1 MTPGSSVIS
10 QFAELVFRVVHIAA
24 MAKNHSRKGRT
35 VEFDH
40 NDLLI
45 DHLQFEENL
54 IYRIDLNLLSARPRH
69 ALERALIKSGAIES
83 DLIRLNKKAKLSF
96 VNLIDIAKLRIS
108 DIRDLNHV
116 GEGTLLD
123 LIHELRSTLI
133 QFDESSV
140 GDAEVINLDTLE
152 IIRSRIMLS
161 ETIEELTE
169 AMIVYLKSIRNV
181 NEREEKI
188 WRCRLPWITDEP
200 RTLDSIGSEYGVT
213 RERIR
218 QIQRKSTRYSYE
230 IHSNVA
236 VLSEVQNILLSCTNH
251 EEFREAMIEEEL
263 THESRITIGRI
274 RFLAV
279 ELDLPEVVSDV
290 EKAIYSWSVN

>member
-1 MTPGSSVIS
+1 M
-10 QFAELVFRVVHIAA
+10 
-24 MAKNHSRKGRT
+24 
-35 VEFDH
+35 EFDH
-40 NDLLI
+40 NDLLM

-54 IYRIDLNLLSARPRH
+54 IYRIDLNSLSTRPRH

-83 DLIRLNKKAKLSF
+83 DLNRLNKKNKSSF
-96 VNLIDIAKLRIS
+96 VNLTDIATLRIS

-123 LIHELRSTLI
+123 LLHELRSALI

-152 IIRSRIMLS
+152 KIRSRIMLS

-169 AMIVYLKSIRNV
+169 TMIVYLKSIRNV

-230 IHSNVA
+230 IHANVA

-274 RFLAV
+274 RYLAV
-279 ELDLPEVVSDV
+279 ELGLPEVVSDV